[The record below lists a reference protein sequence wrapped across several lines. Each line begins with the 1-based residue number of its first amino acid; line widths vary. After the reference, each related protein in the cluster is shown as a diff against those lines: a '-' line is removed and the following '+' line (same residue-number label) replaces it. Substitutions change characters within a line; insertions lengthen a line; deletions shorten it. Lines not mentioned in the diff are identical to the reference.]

1 MDRFYVNTV
10 ESPPRSS
17 WVHPLGPA
25 PPTPQPS
32 PFAPPPG
39 PPPPENRGYSP
50 YPPQGGY
57 NQGYGQ
63 PPPQQWGQSP
73 PPQGSYYGSPP
84 PQGGYPPYGGA
95 PPQENRGGFY
105 TYGLLGECEADRSSV
120 RLVRIEHSSAPGVR
134 SASAAEEVRSGN
146 GYCTAGRCAT
156 WIDAS
161 ACRMLI
167 ARVRWCGS
175 GRWRATHGCVR
186 GPRGS

>member
-1 MDRFYVNTV
+1 MNTS
-10 ESPPRSS
+10 ENPPRSS

-63 PPPQQWGQSP
+63 PPPQQWAQSP
-73 PPQGSYYGSPP
+73 PPQGGYYGSPP

-95 PPQENRGGFY
+95 PPQENRGECSEY
-105 TYGLLGECEADRSSV
+105 SLSCECEADRSSV
-120 RLVRIEHSSAPGVR
+120 RLVRIEYASAPGVR

-146 GYCTAGRCAT
+146 GHRTAGRC
-156 WIDAS
+156 DARTD
-161 ACRMLI
+161 AFVRGMLI
-167 ARVRWCGS
+167 SPTRWCGS
-175 GRWRATHGCVR
+175 GGRCTAHGCVR
-186 GPRGS
+186 GP